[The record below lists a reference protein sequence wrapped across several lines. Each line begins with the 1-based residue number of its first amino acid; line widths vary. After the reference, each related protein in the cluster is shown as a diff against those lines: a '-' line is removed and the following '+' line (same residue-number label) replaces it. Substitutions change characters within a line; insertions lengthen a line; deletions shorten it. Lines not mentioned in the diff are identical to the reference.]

1 MSNKMSEGE
10 KEKIDEKMQELI
22 RICQDIVKKREILYP
37 DRVIAWYEI
46 KKRVEVW
53 LNVFGGNLGNPDL
66 PIDLLKDLI
75 DLRK

>member
-1 MSNKMSEGE
+1 MSNKMSKEE

-37 DRVIAWYEI
+37 DRRVAWNEI
-46 KKRVEVW
+46 RKQIQNW
-53 LNVFGGNLGNPDL
+53 LNVLEDNLETPNL

-75 DLRK
+75 